1 MALFRARTS
10 GFDSKSIGCAGG
22 GAAPTWSDWVVCVK
36 VGRPSAKSGIALCA
50 VAGDEDAP
58 EPVWAAPGS
67 CAGLSIGVRGLTG
80 GRDGDDGGDVRD
92 VVEARRG
99 FEGGCG
105 AVPDAGRASVAMV
118 RPGMVAVMW
127 CRIWCR
133 IWCGMLARSC
143 RRVPAVLL
151 SKEVGVC
158 AGHLG
163 VGVTWMGVNGIPVDA
178 AVHPTLPGYSPTVSR
193 LCSRGPELTSRFRK
207 SNSMSEFGTLKRT

>member
-58 EPVWAAPGS
+58 GPVWPAPGS
-67 CAGLSIGVRGLTG
+67 CVGLNIGVRGLIG
-80 GRDGDDGGDVRD
+80 GRDGDDGGDVRG

-118 RPGMVAVMW
+118 RPGMVAVMR
-127 CRIWCR
+127 CRIWR
-133 IWCGMLARSC
+133 GMLARSC
-143 RRVPAVLL
+143 RR
-151 SKEVGVC
+151 G
-158 AGHLG
+158 AGGFAQQGGRCLRRRLG
-163 VGVTWMGVNGIPVDA
+163 VPGWLFRVGSQVLMQDA
-178 AVHPTLPGYSPTVSR
+178 AVHPATMSLPTLPGSSPTVSR
-193 LCSRGPELTSRFRK
+193 HPAGV
-207 SNSMSEFGTLKRT
+207 